1 MKKIDSNV
9 IDTFSFPMR
18 PTYVADSSFSVTWSE
33 IGFVCLSSRA
43 VEVLKGFTQI
53 QTGSRLSIRM
63 IIQISKYLDLSFFA
77 LGVDV

>member
-9 IDTFSFPMR
+9 IGTFSFPMR